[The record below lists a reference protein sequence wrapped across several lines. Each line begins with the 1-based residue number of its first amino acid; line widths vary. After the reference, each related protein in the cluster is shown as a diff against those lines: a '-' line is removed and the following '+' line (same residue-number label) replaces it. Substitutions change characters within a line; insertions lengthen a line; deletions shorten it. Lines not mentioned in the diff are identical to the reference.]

1 MRTSATT
8 KDLFGAI
15 VAAQSCVAGVK
26 TSAENPAFKRQGKA
40 LRYADLADHW
50 AAIRPA
56 LKGYGLAI
64 VQELL
69 SAEHGVNVLTII
81 IHDSGEWL
89 EVGPL
94 FVPASK
100 QDAHGYGSACAYAR
114 RYALS
119 AAFGTYADDDDGNAA
134 VAAVAAV
141 AAPVEVPAPAG
152 YSQWVVG
159 MEDFAEAGMVVFRAE
174 YAASPGQFRAY
185 LEKQQPNRLASMV
198 HMANEIAKMENN

>member
-8 KDLFGAI
+8 KDLFAAI

-26 TSAENPAFKRQGKA
+26 KGAVNPAFKRDGKP
-40 LRYADLADHW
+40 LRYAELADHW

-69 SAEHGVNVLTII
+69 SAEYGVNVVTII
-81 IHDSGEWL
+81 LHDSGEWL

-94 FVPASK
+94 FVPAAK
-100 QDAHGYGSACAYAR
+100 VDAHGYGSACAYAR

-119 AAFGTYADDDDGNAA
+119 AAFGTYAEDDDGNAA
-134 VAAVAAV
+134 VESPGL
-141 AAPVEVPAPAG
+141 APEPAG
-152 YSQWVVG
+152 YSQWISA
-159 MEDFAEAGMVVFRAE
+159 MEAFAENGIDLLRAE
-174 YAASPGQFRAY
+174 YVAALPVFTTY
-185 LEKQQPNRLASMV
+185 LEQQQPARRVSMV
-198 HMANEIAKMENN
+198 QKARAAKQDNSK

>member
-15 VAAQSCVAGVK
+15 VVAQSCVAGVK
-26 TSAENPAFKRQGKA
+26 KGAVNTAFKRDGKA

-56 LKGYGLAI
+56 LKRCGLAI

-69 SAEHGVNVLTII
+69 SAEHGVNVVTIVL
-81 IHDSGEWL
+81 HDSGEWL

-119 AAFGTYADDDDGNAA
+119 AAFGTFADDDDGNAA
-134 VAAVAAV
+134 VAVTAAAV
-141 AAPVEVPAPAG
+141 GSTSA
-152 YSQWVVG
+152 
-159 MEDFAEAGMVVFRAE
+159 RRRRK
-174 YAASPGQFRAY
+174 AASPS
-185 LEKQQPNRLASMV
+185 AS
-198 HMANEIAKMENN
+198 

>member
-8 KDLFGAI
+8 KDLFAAI
-15 VAAQSCVAGVK
+15 VAAQSCVSGVRK
-26 TSAENPAFKRQGKA
+26 SAENPAFKRDGKA

-50 AAIRPA
+50 SAIREP

-69 SAEHGVNVLTII
+69 SAEHGVNVVTII
-81 IHDSGEWL
+81 LHDSGEWL

-94 FVPASK
+94 FVPAAK
-100 QDAHGYGSACAYAR
+100 HDAHGYGSACAYAR

-134 VAAVAAV
+134 VAA
-141 AAPVEVPAPAG
+141 PVDVPAPAG
-152 YSQWVVG
+152 YAQWIVKMG
-159 MEDFAEAGMVVFRAE
+159 DWSETTMEVFRAE
-174 YAASPGQFRAY
+174 YAASSVVFRAY
-185 LEKQQPNRLASMV
+185 LEKQQPARLAAMV
-198 HMANEIAKMENN
+198 ATAKAMDQMGNK